1 MRDLLNDIGDWQA
14 LSLPVAVATV
24 IRTWGSAPRG
34 AGAKMAVAEGN
45 RISGSVS
52 GGCIEGAVY
61 EAGLEALGGGGPRTL
76 HFGVADET
84 AWEVGLACGGEIEVY
99 VEALA
104 PETESLWREAAHT
117 GRGLGM
123 AIVVGGPSEHIGR
136 RAHLW
141 ADGKADNLDALPGLR
156 SALEAAL
163 LRGGPIRSQVGPLD
177 VFVDVILPPPS
188 LICIGAAHIAIPL
201 ADMAATLG
209 FRVTVIDPRSAFAT
223 PARFPRIGALINDW
237 PTRALA
243 EIPLT
248 QATAFVAL
256 SHDPKIDDPALEI
269 ALRSQS
275 FYVGVLG
282 SARTHA
288 NRLERLRAAGFG
300 EPDLARLHA
309 PIGLDLGAHAPEEI
323 ALSILAE
330 IVAVRNGLP
339 GRH

>member
-1 MRDLLNDIGDWQA
+1 MRDLLSDIGDWQA
-14 LSLPVAVATV
+14 HGLPVAVATV

-34 AGAKMAVAEGN
+34 VGAKMAVADGN

-52 GGCIEGAVY
+52 GGCIESAVY

-104 PETESLWREAAHT
+104 PETESLWREAIRT
-117 GRGLGM
+117 GQSL
-123 AIVVGGPSEHIGR
+123 AQAVVVGGPPDHIGL

-141 ADGKADNLDALPGLR
+141 ADGRADNVDALPGLR
-156 SALEAAL
+156 AALEAAL
-163 LRGGPIRSQVGPLD
+163 EGGGPARAQFGPLD
-177 VFVDVILPPPS
+177 VFIDVVLPLPS

-209 FRVTVIDPRSAFAT
+209 FRVTIIDPRSAFAS
-223 PARFPRIGALINDW
+223 PARFPRVDALVNEW
-237 PTRALA
+237 PARALA
-243 EIPLT
+243 DVPLT
-248 QATAFVAL
+248 QTTALVAL

-269 ALRSQS
+269 ALRSPA
-275 FYVGVLG
+275 FYVGALG
-282 SARTHA
+282 SAGTQAKRI
-288 NRLERLRAAGFG
+288 ERLRAAGFG
-300 EPDLARLHA
+300 EADLARLHA
-309 PIGLDLGAHAPEEI
+309 PIGLDLGAHAPGEI